1 MVLKVLASFWSGA
14 GLAALCFER
23 ALKELSL
30 KGKVLNDQSLTI
42 FFKKISYKIKKI
54 LKHHILSLM
63 WTYSRSR

>member
-42 FFKKISYKIKKI
+42 FFFKNK
-54 LKHHILSLM
+54 L
-63 WTYSRSR
+63 